1 MAFDPQSGQEPDS
14 SPPPDAG
21 GSPDAGGGSP
31 PPGAPPGGGP
41 ILAMLGRQQMSPPVT
56 APGPGN
62 QAQGMMLLT
71 QAHGL
76 LTQAL
81 PNFPPGTPQWKATHR
96 AIGDLGK
103 HMSQGAPG
111 AGVQQTQL
119 GDMLKNVVKNALLQ
133 KIMQSRSG
141 QGGPGS
147 PSAGPGGPP
156 GPEQGGA
163 PPPSMP
169 LPGA

>member
-1 MAFDPQSGQEPDS
+1 MAFDPEAGQEPDADGGG
-14 SPPPDAG
+14 PPDAG
-21 GSPDAGGGSP
+21 GGGP
-31 PPGAPPGGGP
+31 PPGGSGGGPPPGGGP

-62 QAQGMMLLT
+62 MAQGMMLLT

-81 PNFPPGTPQWKATHR
+81 PNFPAGTAQWKATHR

-119 GDMLKNVVKNALLQ
+119 GDMLKSVVRNALLQ
-133 KIMQSRSG
+133 KVMQSRG
-141 QGGPGS
+141 GGAPGGPS
-147 PSAGPGGPP
+147 GGPP
-156 GPEQGGA
+156 GGESGAGA

>member
-1 MAFDPQSGQEPDS
+1 M
-14 SPPPDAG
+14 
-21 GSPDAGGGSP
+21 
-31 PPGAPPGGGP
+31 
-41 ILAMLGRQQMSPPVT
+41 
-56 APGPGN
+56 
-62 QAQGMMLLT
+62 AQGMMLLT

-81 PNFPPGTPQWKATHR
+81 PNFPAGTAQWKATHR

-119 GDMLKNVVKNALLQ
+119 GDMLKSVVRNALMQ
-133 KIMQSRSG
+133 KIMQSR
-141 QGGPGS
+141 GGGAPGS
-147 PSAGPGGPP
+147 PGASPGGPEGGAP
-156 GPEQGGA
+156 GA